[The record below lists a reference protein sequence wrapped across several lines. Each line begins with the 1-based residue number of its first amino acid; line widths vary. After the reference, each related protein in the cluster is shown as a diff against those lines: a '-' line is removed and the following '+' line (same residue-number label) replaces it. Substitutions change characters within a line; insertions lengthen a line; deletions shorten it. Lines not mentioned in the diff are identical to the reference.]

1 MHVGCEYQICI
12 RFYLYDNIWLT
23 TGMWSY
29 NLYESRLKFFNNAF
43 SIVYF
48 LGILHTG
55 LGMTSVTALLFC
67 MNIPGISSTSLKAR
81 EREVGVKVEKVAKET
96 CDYFATKEK
105 DLCE

>member
-1 MHVGCEYQICI
+1 
-12 RFYLYDNIWLT
+12 
-23 TGMWSY
+23 
-29 NLYESRLKFFNNAF
+29 
-43 SIVYF
+43 
-48 LGILHTG
+48 
-55 LGMTSVTALLFC
+55 

>member
-1 MHVGCEYQICI
+1 MKVDWNCLIMQ
-12 RFYLYDNIWLT
+12 FL
-23 TGMWSY
+23 S
-29 NLYESRLKFFNNAF
+29 
-43 SIVYF
+43 SIL

-55 LGMTSVTALLFC
+55 LGMTSVTALLSC